1 MRQSFLVLRVHRLGH
16 PDIECDLELAT
27 VRIEVLHRHVQV
39 TFSHVTKS
47 WLRLDSSL
55 NRVPITAAVGST
67 ATEIEMLLYPE
78 AESPVLI
85 LSQIVTGTLRS
96 ELFAEPIEH
105 WGQVLFGEFL
115 MLFPSGYDGR
125 LEFLFAEFRWVS
137 LIGVSR
143 FVFLRFIAVRA
154 D

>member
-16 PDIECDLELAT
+16 PGIECDLELAS
-27 VRIEVLHRHVQV
+27 VGIEVLHRHVQV

-55 NRVPITAAVGST
+55 NCVPITPAVGST

-85 LSQIVTGTLRS
+85 LGQIVTGTLRS

-105 WGQVLFGEFL
+105 GRQIFLGEFL
-115 MLFPSGYDGR
+115 VLLPCGNDC
-125 LEFLFAEFRWVS
+125 
-137 LIGVSR
+137 
-143 FVFLRFIAVRA
+143 
-154 D
+154 